1 MTPKQET
8 FCQAYVECGNASE
21 AYRRAYDAARMKPT
35 TVNRKAKVELD
46 KGKVRARISIIRAAV
61 QRRHDT
67 TTASLV
73 AALETDRTLAR
84 NNDQASAA
92 IAATMAIARL
102 YGIAD
107 LPRPIDFAL
116 PEIRDAETALAA
128 SAAIIQAVS
137 QGRLTRDEGKDLAAM
152 VRGHCDVMSKTT
164 LEELLQ
170 QMEAIAEQ
178 A

>member
-1 MTPKQET
+1 MTPKQEI
-8 FCQAYVECGNASE
+8 FCQAYVETGNASE
-21 AYRRAYDAARMKPT
+21 AYRRAYDAARMKPAT
-35 TVNRKAKVELD
+35 INRKAKVELD
-46 KGKVRARISIIRAAV
+46 KGKIRARISAIQAAV
-61 QRRHDT
+61 QRRYET

-73 AALETDRTLAR
+73 VELEADRTLAR
-84 NNDQASAA
+84 RNDQANAA
-92 IAATMAIARL
+92 INATMSIARL

-152 VRGHCDVMSKTT
+152 VRGHCDVLSKTT
-164 LEELLQ
+164 LEALLQ
-170 QMEAIAEQ
+170 QMEQLAS
-178 A
+178 